1 MHPILGFLNV
11 LKFVIVNTLSYKTIS
26 VSKKNA
32 DKKWF
37 IVDAEGQGVGRLS
50 SRVAKVLRGKHK
62 PSYTP
67 HSDCG
72 DNVIVINAEKIVL
85 SGNKAQEK
93 TYLHYTGFPSG
104 QRSTSVQKLLDKHP
118 ERILE
123 KAIKGM
129 LPKNTLGRALYRN
142 LKVYAGENHDQEAQK
157 PKKLNLD
164 TFK

>member
-1 MHPILGFLNV
+1 MNHTFIPNSNYN
-11 LKFVIVNTLSYKTIS
+11 K
-26 VSKKNA
+26 
-32 DKKWF
+32 KKWY
-37 IVDAEGQGVGRLS
+37 IIDVAQKPLGRVSTIIAYILQ
-50 SRVAKVLRGKHK
+50 GKHK
-62 PSYTP
+62 IDYHPSI
-67 HSDCG
+67 DMG
-72 DNVIVINAEKIVL
+72 DYVIVINAEKIVL

>member
-1 MHPILGFLNV
+1 M
-11 LKFVIVNTLSYKTIS
+11 NTLSYKTIS

-50 SRVAKVLRGKHK
+50 SKVAKVLRGKHK

-85 SGNKAQEK
+85 SGNKTQEK
-93 TYLHYTGFPSG
+93 IYLRHTGFPGG

-129 LPKNTLGRALYRN
+129 LPKKHTW
-142 LKVYAGENHDQEAQK
+142 
-157 PKKLNLD
+157 
-164 TFK
+164 

>member
-1 MHPILGFLNV
+1 M
-11 LKFVIVNTLSYKTIS
+11 
-26 VSKKNA
+26 
-32 DKKWF
+32 D
-37 IVDAEGQGVGRLS
+37 
-50 SRVAKVLRGKHK
+50 
-62 PSYTP
+62 
-67 HSDCG
+67 
-72 DNVIVINAEKIVL
+72 
-85 SGNKAQEK
+85 
-93 TYLHYTGFPSG
+93 
-104 QRSTSVQKLLDKHP
+104 RSTSVQKLLDKHP